1 MLRRWLF
8 PFPHAQKSYFFF
20 LVALFGFGFFFS
32 FINMVYVII
41 IIANYFFHLNYQTMH
56 CSKQTHIKGFCTSM
70 TFGFKTLS
78 YHHVNTYPGPIFSIK
93 RKAGIF
99 WRQMESLTLMKWH
112 WHFFDLRVGQNTSI
126 HIYIDTYDNI
136 MQKMP
141 VSEWKCSCIGCC
153 CQQRIVKKNHFVA
166 HSYYMYMIV

>member
-1 MLRRWLF
+1 MLVVLF
-8 PFPHAQKSYFFF
+8 IIISFAASMTISVSACPEELLFF

-99 WRQMESLTLMKWH
+99 CDKWK
-112 WHFFDLRVGQNTSI
+112 VQ
-126 HIYIDTYDNI
+126 
-136 MQKMP
+136 P
-141 VSEWKCSCIGCC
+141 
-153 CQQRIVKKNHFVA
+153 
-166 HSYYMYMIV
+166 